1 MVLHVH
7 IASFYTRRSRVSMLD
22 STTGH
27 RVSNVSM
34 THKGIEIR
42 DGISTFEVNST
53 SRDVPGDITIHP
65 KTHYSRPNDRLSS
78 WLVPDADEMPAIPGV
93 PKRISTADRLV
104 SWFTNRRT
112 SAMHDRSQSRL
123 WTTEDV
129 ESATPNVDTKAE
141 LATFPDNM
149 KFKERV
155 TSSWKDTLYPSATPV
170 STLAGQRLERT
181 TRTLDTPTSVT
192 RNDAVSPDGTIASFA
207 GVGNY
212 SKVEPPQVPK
222 LPGSPIYGLDGVRY
236 HGQLSP
242 LSRPSSVRSS
252 GMESLLRQQAELD
265 KSVAELQLFSGSV
278 SASSGM
284 GLSVPREKADS
295 VRSDISLSNF
305 PEPPLDSLPRL
316 ADVGVSGVLTTSR
329 QGFQSQQRQA
339 DAMLPLP
346 VIARPPRLSSLTR
359 TAQSRRRQSFPS
371 INPRSSI
378 DSAMLGV
385 DGRTVINS
393 GGTQYD
399 VTSFIGGQLSPVS
412 ITLVQDC

>member
-1 MVLHVH
+1 M
-7 IASFYTRRSRVSMLD
+7 SMLD
-22 STTGH
+22 STMGH
-27 RVSNVSM
+27 RVSNASM

-42 DGISTFEVNST
+42 DHISTFEVNST
-53 SRDVPGDITIHP
+53 SRDVPGDITIYP
-65 KTHYSRPNDRLSS
+65 KTRHSRPNDRLSS
-78 WLVPDADEMPAIPGV
+78 WLVPDADEMPAVLGV
-93 PKRISTADRLV
+93 PKRISTTDRVL

-112 SAMHDRSQSRL
+112 SAMHDRSRSRL
-123 WTTEDV
+123 WATEDV
-129 ESATPNVDTKAE
+129 ESATLDVDTKAE
-141 LATFPDNM
+141 SATLPDM
-149 KFKERV
+149 KFRERV

-181 TRTLDTPTSVT
+181 MRTLDTPTSVT

-236 HGQLSP
+236 QGQPSP

-284 GLSVPREKADS
+284 GLSVPRENAES

-316 ADVGVSGVLTTSR
+316 ADVGVSGVLTASR
-329 QGFQSQQRQA
+329 QDFPSQKRQA
-339 DAMLPLP
+339 DAMLPSVP
-346 VIARPPRLSSLTR
+346 VIARPPRLDSLTV
-359 TAQSRRRQSFPS
+359 QSRRRQSFPS

-412 ITLVQDC
+412 IILVQDC